1 MSNRRQIHKFL
12 EYFSKP
18 LSFEQVQYLN
28 TINNIMPEKVELF
41 KEFSISLTYI
51 INDTYLGDDVVEFQE
66 DQINHFNWCW
76 DKNIKNF
83 KDENIF
89 LQQKGEHYYYYLA
102 YFMDIYYGNSNKS
115 KGLFTKIVLFWDDV
129 LSVDLLKTKSEYDLF
144 CEIYKIMDKYFL
156 NNY

>member
-1 MSNRRQIHKFL
+1 MDNKRQIHKFL

-18 LSFEQVQYLN
+18 LSFEQTQYLN
-28 TINNIMPEKVELF
+28 TINNILPEKVELF
-41 KEFSISLTYI
+41 KEFSVSLTYI
-51 INDTYLGDDVVEFQE
+51 INDTYLGDDVVEYQE

-76 DKNIKNF
+76 NKVLKDF
-83 KDENIF
+83 KEENIH

-115 KGLFTKIVLFWDDV
+115 KALFNKIVLFWDDV
-129 LSVDLLKTKSEYDLF
+129 LSVDLPKTKSEYDLF